1 MKAKTRYSAVLGLIA
16 TVVSANVFAEQ
27 DSVRI
32 VKTPGFS
39 ALPVLVMEHDKLFE
53 KHLKARGLDNVT
65 VDWQRI
71 SGGALVNDAILAGNI
86 DIASGG
92 IGPLA
97 TIWSRTKGTALEVK
111 GIGAV
116 TSQPINLNCRNEAVK
131 SIVDL
136 TDAERIALPAVKV
149 SIQAV
154 MLQMAAAQEHGMG
167 DYTKYDRLTVSMP
180 SVDAIP
186 TLLSGTGA
194 ISCHMAA
201 EPHHTIEVSSGKV
214 HTVFNTYEVLGGPHN
229 ISVAYTTSR
238 FRDENPQIYGAY
250 IDALREAQ
258 AFVTENKKQASE
270 IYVAMNKEAL
280 TAAEIEALLDN
291 GNIIF
296 DITPL
301 GTAKTVNFM
310 NETGALD
317 AGIESWK
324 DMFFPEVHDLN
335 GN

>member
-1 MKAKTRYSAVLGLIA
+1 MKSNNRYLAVFGSLAML
-16 TVVSANVFAEQ
+16 VSGNALAEQ

-53 KHLKARGLDNVT
+53 KHLEKRGLEGVT
-65 VDWQRI
+65 VEWQRI
-71 SGGALVNDAILAGNI
+71 SGGALVNDAVLAGNV

-97 TIWSRTKGTALEVK
+97 TIWSKTKGTALEVK
-111 GIGAV
+111 GIGGV
-116 TSQPINLNCRNEAVK
+116 TSQPINLNCRNPEIK
-131 SIVDL
+131 SITDL
-136 TDAERIALPAVKV
+136 NDSEKIALPAVKV

-154 MLQMAAAQEHGMG
+154 MLQMASAQEHGMD
-167 DYTKYDRLTVSMP
+167 DYTKYDRYTVSMP
-180 SVDAIP
+180 SADAIP

-194 ISCHMAA
+194 ITCHMAA
-201 EPHHTIEVSSGKV
+201 EPHHTIEVSSQKV

-229 ISVAYTTSR
+229 ISLAYTTSR
-238 FRDENPQIYGAY
+238 FREENPNIYGAY
-250 IDALREAQ
+250 VDALKEAQ
-258 AFVTENKKQASE
+258 QYVTSNKKRASE
-270 IYVAMNKEAL
+270 IYVSMNKEAL
-280 TAAEIEALLDN
+280 TAPEIEALLDN
-291 GNIIF
+291 ENIIF

-310 NETGALD
+310 NQTGALD
-317 AGIESWK
+317 AKIESWR
-324 DMFFPEVHDLN
+324 DMFFPEVHSLN